1 MNFDQAFAATKCGGR
16 VRRSDWEYERFLRFD
31 GRLIDEMGNPYL
43 PRPSDV
49 MIDNWELLQ

>member
-1 MNFDQAFAATKCGGR
+1 MTFDQAFAATKVGGR
-16 VRRSDWEYERFLRFD
+16 VRRSDWGSERFLRFE

-49 MIDNWELLQ
+49 MADNWEMLQ

>member
-1 MNFDQAFAATKCGGR
+1 MTFDQAFAATKVGGR
-16 VRRSDWEYERFLRFD
+16 VRRSDLGSERFLRFE

-49 MIDNWELLQ
+49 MAENWEMLQ